1 MVAVSV
7 ASSNV
12 FPSAA
17 RREPGAKNNSP
28 TLENR
33 RVPALVELFRLGQVV
48 VLSAA
53 LPLAVVAARG
63 FRGTPFGRV
72 VLPLVP
78 ITAAYLAIAATKL
91 VMPDAATTASRL
103 LGTVA
108 VVLMAWVAA
117 QAILLL
123 SGRRSL

>member
-1 MVAVSV
+1 MHAVR
-7 ASSNV
+7 
-12 FPSAA
+12 P
-17 RREPGAKNNSP
+17 
-28 TLENR
+28 
-33 RVPALVELFRLGQVV
+33 VPALVELFRLGQVI

-53 LPLAVVAARG
+53 LPLSALAARG

-91 VMPDAATTASRL
+91 VMPGAAAAASRL

-123 SGRRSL
+123 SGRRAL

>member
-1 MVAVSV
+1 M
-7 ASSNV
+7 
-12 FPSAA
+12 
-17 RREPGAKNNSP
+17 
-28 TLENR
+28 
-33 RVPALVELFRLGQVV
+33 PALVELFRIGQVI
-48 VLSAA
+48 VLSAV

-72 VLPLVP
+72 VLPLIP
-78 ITAAYLAIAATKL
+78 ITGAYLAIAATKL
-91 VMPDAATTASRL
+91 VLPGMAGTASRL

-123 SGRRSL
+123 SGRRAL